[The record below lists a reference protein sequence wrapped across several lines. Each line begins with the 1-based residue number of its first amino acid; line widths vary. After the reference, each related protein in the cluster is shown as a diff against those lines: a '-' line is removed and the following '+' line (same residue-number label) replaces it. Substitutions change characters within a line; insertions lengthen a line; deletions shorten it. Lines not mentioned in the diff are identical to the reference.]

1 MLDFHYCYILPVIH
15 NASMSDAVSF
25 SGVESSL
32 SAFSSQM
39 KQLETSRETLIKE
52 TREVIS
58 LCSKAII
65 LLHSNKTPEAETLL
79 DKSSLLIR
87 DLRNHVIFD
96 LERYLWPAEQEYV
109 EAIVLKEILTKK
121 PALSSHEDMNV
132 SLNAY
137 VTGLLDCVGEMKRMI
152 YDHLRKNNFDF
163 SMSLFETMQSIY
175 SLIYPFSIYDNIVPG
190 IRKKLDVS
198 KRIIDDVRVTM
209 TEEFRR
215 TAFLSQF
222 KGVLETTR

>member
-1 MLDFHYCYILPVIH
+1 MIH
-15 NASMSDAVSF
+15 NAFMSNAVNF
-25 SGVESSL
+25 SGVENSL
-32 SAFSSQM
+32 NAFSNQM
-39 KQLETSRETLIKE
+39 KQLEISRETLIKE

-65 LLHSNKTPEAETLL
+65 LLHRDKTTEAETLL
-79 DKSSLLIR
+79 DKSSLLIKN
-87 DLRNHVIFD
+87 LRNHVIFD

-109 EAIVLKEILTKK
+109 EALILKETLTQK
-121 PALSSHEDMNV
+121 PTLSSHEDMNV

-137 VTGLLDCVGEMKRMI
+137 VTGLLDCIGEMKRMI

-163 SMSLFETMQSIY
+163 SLSLFESMQSIY

-198 KRIIDDVRVTM
+198 KRIIEDVRVTM

-222 KGVLETTR
+222 KGILETPR